1 MLSNMINCGRFAFS
15 TPADRKGGSLISS
28 LGRGVLVCVVAG
40 RGVVFD
46 ACRLNPSL
54 HKVPRYRKRPA
65 CGLPRGGNRTAS
77 PYHFARSYCTGHLT
91 SCPSSC
97 AARSGKCGS
106 RRNSRAMITISAC
119 PVWMI
124 SSACL
129 ASVISPT
136 APVSILVCFLMASAN
151 STW

>member
-54 HKVPRYRKRPA
+54 HPPA
-65 CGLPRGGNRTAS
+65 GRESHYPLTTSPARTVQA
-77 PYHFARSYCTGHLT
+77 
-91 SCPSSC
+91 
-97 AARSGKCGS
+97 
-106 RRNSRAMITISAC
+106 I
-119 PVWMI
+119 
-124 SSACL
+124 
-129 ASVISPT
+129 
-136 APVSILVCFLMASAN
+136 
-151 STW
+151 